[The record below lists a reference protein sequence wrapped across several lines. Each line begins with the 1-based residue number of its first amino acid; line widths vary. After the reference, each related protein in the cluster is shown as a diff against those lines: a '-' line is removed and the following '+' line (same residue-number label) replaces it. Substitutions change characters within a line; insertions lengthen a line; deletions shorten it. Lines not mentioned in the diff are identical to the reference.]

1 MRKKKTILFG
11 TLYSLAVLVFV
22 LFALGPILWSFIM
35 SITPQ
40 TELVGNTTRLMPV
53 SPTFDN
59 YRKLLSNVDQQ
70 GELFRNGMLNS
81 LKAAVVS
88 LIIGIPISVLCAY
101 PMSRLK
107 FRGSGFVRN
116 ILLFTMA
123 IPVFATIIPLYRMYA
138 NMDLL
143 DNLVALIMV
152 YITSFLPLSV
162 WLLISYFDTLP
173 KELEEAAYVDGCSQF
188 RTMLSI
194 IMPVSYPIIFA
205 DTLIVFLTTWNQF
218 QIPLILAPSKMTK
231 PIAVVVSEFVTKSSV
246 DYGLMNAGG
255 ILAIIPPAI
264 IAIIFRKFLMKGIVG
279 GATKG

>member
-1 MRKKKTILFG
+1 
-11 TLYSLAVLVFV
+11 
-22 LFALGPILWSFIM
+22 
-35 SITPQ
+35 
-40 TELVGNTTRLMPV
+40 
-53 SPTFDN
+53 
-59 YRKLLSNVDQQ
+59 
-70 GELFRNGMLNS
+70 MLNS
-81 LKAAVVS
+81 LKAAIVS
-88 LIIGIPISVLCAY
+88 LLLGIPMSILCAY
-101 PMSRLK
+101 PMSRLRFK
-107 FRGSGFVRN
+107 GSAAFRNV
-116 ILLFTMA
+116 LLFTMA

-138 NMDLL
+138 NMNLL

-173 KELEEAAYVDGCSQF
+173 KELEEAAYVDGCTKF

-218 QIPLILAPSKMTK
+218 QIPLILAPSKATK

-264 IAIIFRKFLMKGIVG
+264 IAIVFRKFLMKGIVG